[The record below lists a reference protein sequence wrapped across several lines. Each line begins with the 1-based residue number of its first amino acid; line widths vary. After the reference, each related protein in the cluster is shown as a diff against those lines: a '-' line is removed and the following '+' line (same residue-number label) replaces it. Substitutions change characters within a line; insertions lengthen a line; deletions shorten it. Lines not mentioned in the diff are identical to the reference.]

1 MISPGSGASLDFW
14 HVSLGV
20 ELVYIYGNV
29 APAILNP
36 NDISD
41 VWETPVNLNIQGSK
55 IRREYIKV
63 VIPTVPSST
72 QLLLPK

>member
-1 MISPGSGASLDFW
+1 MISPGSGASLDFC

-20 ELVYIYGNV
+20 ELVYVYGNV

-41 VWETPVNLNIQGSK
+41 VWETPVNLTPNQRAPLWIY
-55 IRREYIKV
+55 RV
-63 VIPTVPSST
+63 V
-72 QLLLPK
+72 K

>member
-1 MISPGSGASLDFW
+1 MISPGSGASLDFC

-41 VWETPVNLNIQGSK
+41 VWETPVNLTPNQ
-55 IRREYIKV
+55 RA
-63 VIPTVPSST
+63 P
-72 QLLLPK
+72 L